1 MANLMK
7 ELVSGVVESVLKEI
21 LKKAGGTTATKR
33 QKRQTRSATTGRFK
47 KAPAAKAKPAK
58 KTDQPPQNGGIA
70 QQDQLKHAGHLLPSC
85 KPSIF
90 VVLG

>member
-1 MANLMK
+1 MAGLMN

-21 LKKAGGTTATKR
+21 LKKAGGSTTTKR

-58 KTDQPPQNGGIA
+58 K
-70 QQDQLKHAGHLLPSC
+70 QLSRRKTAASR
-85 KPSIF
+85 SR
-90 VVLG
+90 VR

>member
-7 ELVSGVVESVLKEI
+7 DLVSGVVESVLKEI

-58 KTDQPPQNGGIA
+58 KQVSRRKTA
-70 QQDQLKHAGHLLPSC
+70 ASRSKTS
-85 KPSIF
+85 
-90 VVLG
+90 